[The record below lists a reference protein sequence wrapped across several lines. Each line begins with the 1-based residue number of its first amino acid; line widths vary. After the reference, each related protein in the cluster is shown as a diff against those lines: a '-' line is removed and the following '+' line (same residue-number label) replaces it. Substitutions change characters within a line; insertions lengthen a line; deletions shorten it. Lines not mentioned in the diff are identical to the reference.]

1 MNFNN
6 RFKPQLKC
14 NQIAWIPKL
23 LSTYLFNVYPSLSHA
38 VTTITFLLST
48 LKLLPVENKLTPA
61 EKDFKSNISLLLM
74 TKSIF
79 F

>member
-6 RFKPQLKC
+6 CFKLQLKC

-23 LSTYLFNVYPSLSHA
+23 LSTYLFNVYPCLSHA
-38 VTTITFLLST
+38 VTTITFLPST

-61 EKDFKSNISLLLM
+61 EKETLTAISAC
-74 TKSIF
+74 S
-79 F
+79 